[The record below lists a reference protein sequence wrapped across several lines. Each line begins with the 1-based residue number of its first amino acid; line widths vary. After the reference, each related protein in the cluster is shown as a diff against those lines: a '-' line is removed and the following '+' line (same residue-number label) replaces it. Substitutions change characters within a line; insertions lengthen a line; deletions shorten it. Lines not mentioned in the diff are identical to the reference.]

1 VTDRIRGLAAKIG
14 LAALSVVLTLLMLE
28 GVFIL
33 YDRIKE
39 GKFVPVSQ
47 KLLGEYNAY
56 QEEYD
61 PETGHYRKRVET
73 DTLFP
78 HPYLGYVR
86 HSIPPSGIQFI
97 NTEGFFGH
105 RFAGVKEEGV
115 FRVMITGGSV
125 ATGYGAQ
132 RVDKNL
138 LERDLNARYRSGA
151 IKRFEVMNRAHGAWK
166 QPQQLINFMLHAHE
180 VDALITLDGYNEAH
194 HIWNRHG
201 LSMDHPS
208 DNYYTGMQVNY
219 GRPIQTLA
227 LRVDGWLREL
237 LFTNPIA
244 RRSQLCYF
252 VITRLRAAA
261 QERANDPNDPIV
273 GKVMG
278 FSKGMLALPNDWDI
292 EKKREYNIQAYKR
305 YTYDTYVIAKAHGVK
320 SLHLLQP
327 TAYHRKTLSE
337 KERASLER
345 QPKNSFNVDLY
356 LKVIGEVMKLREL
369 GVPVYDLTD
378 VFEEAGAADI
388 YGDPVHFN
396 DAGMEILEKRVL
408 QLIEKEWGLKPVR

>member
-1 VTDRIRGLAAKIG
+1 MSGRIRSFLAKAG
-14 LAALSVVLTLLMLE
+14 LAALSVLLTLIALE
-28 GVFIL
+28 GAFIL
-33 YDRIKE
+33 YDRVKE
-39 GKFVPVSQ
+39 GKFVPVSE

-86 HSIPPSGIQFI
+86 HSMPPEGIPLI
-97 NTEGFFGH
+97 NTEGFFGR

-138 LERDLNARYRSGA
+138 LERDLNARYAGGA

-166 QPQQLINFMLHAHE
+166 QPQQLINVMLHAHE
-180 VDALITLDGYNEAH
+180 IDALIVLDGYNEAH

-219 GRPIQTLA
+219 GKPIQTLA
-227 LRVDGWLREL
+227 LRIDGRLREL
-237 LFTNPIA
+237 LFTNPVA
-244 RRSQLCYF
+244 RRSHLCYF

-261 QERANDPNDPIV
+261 QARANDPKDPV
-273 GKVMG
+273 NGRVMG
-278 FSKGMLALPNDWDI
+278 FGRGLLALPNDWDL

-345 QPKNSFNVDLY
+345 QPPNVFSVDLY
-356 LKVIGEVMKLREL
+356 LKVVDELLKLREQ
-369 GVPVYDLTD
+369 GVPIFSLLD
-378 VFEEAGAADI
+378 VFEPAGAADI
-388 YGDPVHFN
+388 YNDPVHFN

-408 QLIEKEWGLKPVR
+408 QLIEQEWGLRPVR